1 MMKKLKRFHL
11 GAFTDTF
18 TDIYNTKDEESK
30 GRLIT
35 LGSSL
40 TAAFYN
46 VFITGIFYTGFLT
59 MYGIDIT
66 GTGIITFIPF
76 IASLFSLFSPSILE
90 RIKKRKPILLAS
102 KIYFYAMYIIA
113 TNLMP
118 LFVTD
123 PQKRLVWF
131 VIILFLAHSVN
142 ALFSSGLTTW
152 FYKFYPEDNE
162 KRTKFL
168 VFNQIF
174 SSITSSVVLI
184 LSGIIT
190 DAVRGSAFQNQL
202 ILGFRY
208 FAFFLVIVDVAMQ
221 ACAKEYPYPQT
232 EKPKLTEVFTLPFK
246 YRKFLYCMIL
256 MFVWSY
262 ISNLNNGIWNYHVL
276 NHLGLSYTL
285 MNTMSVVSTIILL
298 CTQSYWKKI
307 LRRYSWIKTFGIAIL
322 LFAPTEIP
330 MALMTPKVSWLWIP
344 TTIIQN
350 TVSIGSNFAYANVLY
365 MNLPEE
371 KSTAHIAF
379 NVVGCNLFS
388 FFGMMTGT
396 YISSI
401 SGDTTMNVFGLP
413 MYSVQFTCLARMVL
427 IITLGIILVK
437 KWRVFTP
444 QKDIDEIEAYA
455 AASK

>member
-1 MMKKLKRFHL
+1 MMKQKLHLSLSGFHE
-11 GAFTDTF
+11 TF
-18 TDIYNTKDEESK
+18 TDLYNTKDDESK

-40 TAAFYN
+40 TTAFYN

-76 IASLFSLFSPSILE
+76 IASLFSLFSPAILE

-123 PQKRLVWF
+123 PHDRLVWF
-131 VIILFLAHSVN
+131 IIILFLAHAVN

-152 FYKFYPEDNE
+152 FYKFYPEDND

-168 VFNQIF
+168 IFNQMF
-174 SSITSSVVLI
+174 SSIVSSFVLI

-190 DAVRGSAFQNQL
+190 DAVKGSAFQNQL
-202 ILGFRY
+202 ILGLRY
-208 FAFFLVIVDVAMQ
+208 FAFLLVIVDVAMQ

-232 EKPKLTEVFTLPFK
+232 EKPKLTEVFTLSFH
-246 YRKFLYCMIL
+246 YRKYLYCMIL

-276 NHLGLSYTL
+276 NHLNLSYTL
-285 MNTMSVVSTIILL
+285 VNTMSVVYTFILL
-298 CTQSYWKKI
+298 FTQSFWKKI

-330 MALMTPKVSWLWIP
+330 MSLMTPKVAWIWVP
-344 TTIIQN
+344 TTLIQN
-350 TVSIGSNFAYANVLY
+350 TMSVGVNFAYANILY

-379 NVVGCNLFS
+379 NTLGCNLFS
-388 FFGMMTGT
+388 FFGMITGT
-396 YISSI
+396 FISSI
-401 SGDTTMNVFGLP
+401 TGDTTMNVFGLP

-427 IITLGIILVK
+427 IITMGLILIK
-437 KWRVFTP
+437 KWRAFTP
-444 QKDIDEIEAYA
+444 QKDIDEIEQ
-455 AASK
+455 